1 MVSACQIPS
10 RFAAALFGFALVL
23 GMSGCGDKPAPE
35 KPKPAPEVAGLFP
48 PVDLGMDSTTL
59 LLRDYFPL
67 GESPDSLIVPSGLT
81 AQIDAATGSILLTR
95 SKDSLAWLSSL
106 GMRFGDHQYDVLLRR
121 SRRQRVTFRL
131 DGAGKPWTKVQVAGE
146 INSWNPGLGEM
157 QRVGDAWETSFI
169 LNPGAYQYQY
179 VTDGAWG
186 LDPGNPNTVSNGI
199 GGFNSEVTVGS
210 AEALATP
217 QHILSTYDLSKGS
230 LRVFLKGAKAYRP
243 DDLLIFH
250 DNRRIEP
257 AGSDPTEGGIL
268 IKVNIPAEA
277 ATQARTHLRIWART
291 AGGWSNDLLI
301 PLAKGEVIQDAK
313 RLAAGDQHA
322 NILYFLMVDRFANG
336 DSTNDHPLKN
346 PEVHPRANYHGGDL
360 AGVVSRLRSG
370 YFDSLGINMVWL
382 SPIVQNP
389 DSAFREWPAPHRLY
403 SGYHGYWPVT
413 SSTVDYRFGQ
423 PADLDS
429 LVAVAH
435 RGGKKVILDY
445 VANHVH
451 ENHPIMRQ
459 HPDWKTPLHI
469 DDSTLNVRRWD
480 DHRLT
485 TWFDTFLPSLDHAKP
500 EVIEWQVDSAVWWIT
515 RYHLDGFRHDA
526 TKHIEE
532 AFWRR
537 LTEKLRQ
544 DYILKEKKPLFQIG
558 ETFGS
563 RELIGSYVG
572 AGLLDAQFDFNHYFD
587 IRGTFAQDGQSIQDN
602 ILSSFRESEAYY
614 GSHSLMGNITGNHD
628 MARFISYASNALRFN
643 EDPKEA
649 GWTRDITVAN
659 PIGYLRLRM
668 LTAYLAAIPGLPVI
682 YYGDEIGMPGGDDPD
697 NRRDMRFS
705 GLNAEELA
713 TKRSCAKILQL
724 RRAHMAALYGET
736 DMRVEG
742 RVLIV
747 HRHYFYDD
755 LWYVFNLDS
764 APTKLK
770 TPAYSLKALVNDN
783 PVVNEQLS
791 LGPWGFE
798 VLGRSRA
805 RSQ

>member
-1 MVSACQIPS
+1 M
-10 RFAAALFGFALVL
+10 LLVL
-23 GMSGCGDKPAPE
+23 GLALTLVWGGCADPVAPE
-35 KPKPAPEVAGLFP
+35 KPKPAPDVAGLFP
-48 PVDLGMDSTTL
+48 PLDLGMDSTTL

-67 GESPDSLIVPSGLT
+67 GEFPDSFIVPTGLVAKPD
-81 AQIDAATGSILLTR
+81 AQAGSLLLTR
-95 SKDSLAWLSSL
+95 GQDSLAWLSSL
-106 GMRFGDHQYDVLLRR
+106 GMRFGEHQFDVLLRR
-121 SRRQRVTFRL
+121 SRKQRVTFRL
-131 DGAGKPWTKVQVAGE
+131 DPAGKTWNKVQVAGE
-146 INSWNPGLGEM
+146 INSWNPAMGEM
-157 QRVGDAWETSFI
+157 KQVGGKWETSFI

-186 LDPGNPNTVSNGI
+186 LDPGNANTVSNGI
-199 GGFNSEVTVGS
+199 GGFNSEVVVGS
-210 AEALATP
+210 AQALATP
-217 QHILSTYDLSKGS
+217 QHLLSTYDLGKGS
-230 LRVFLKGAKAYRP
+230 LRVFLKGANSYHP
-243 DDLLIFH
+243 EDLLIFH
-250 DNRRIEP
+250 DNHRIDP

-268 IKVNIPAEA
+268 VKVDIPAEA
-277 ATQARTHLRIWART
+277 ATLSRSHLRIWART
-291 AGGWSNDLLI
+291 PGGWSNDLLI
-301 PLAKGEVIQDAK
+301 PLAKGEVIQDPK
-313 RLAAGDQHA
+313 RLGPGDQHS

-336 DSTNDHPLKN
+336 DTTNDHPLTN
-346 PEVHPRANYHGGDL
+346 PEVHPRANYHGGDI
-360 AGVVSRLRSG
+360 AGIVQRLRSG

-413 SSTVDYRFGQ
+413 SGTVDYRFGR

-500 EVIEWQVDSAVWWIT
+500 EVIEWQVDTAVWWIT

-587 IRGTFAQDGQSIQDN
+587 IRGTFAQDGQNLQDN
-602 ILSSFRESEAYY
+602 ILASFRESEAYY

-628 MARFISYASNALRFN
+628 MARFISYASNSLKFN
-643 EDPKEA
+643 EDPKAA
-649 GWTRDITVAN
+649 GWSRDITVAN
-659 PIGYLRLRM
+659 PIGYQRLRM

-697 NRRDMRFS
+697 NRRDMRFG
-705 GLNAEELA
+705 GLNPEELA
-713 TKRSCAKILQL
+713 TKRACAKVLKL
-724 RRAHMAALYGET
+724 RSSHMATLYGET
-736 DMRVEG
+736 DMRVDG
-742 RVLIV
+742 RVLTV
-747 HRHYFYDD
+747 HRHYFNED
-755 LWYVFNLDS
+755 LWFVFNLDS
-764 APTKLK
+764 APVQIKS
-770 TPAYSLKALVNDN
+770 PAYGLKPLVNGSAMAG
-783 PVVNEQLS
+783 EQVGL
-791 LGPWGFE
+791 LPWGFE
-798 VLGRSRA
+798 VLGR
-805 RSQ
+805 

>member
-1 MVSACQIPS
+1 MVSACTIPT
-10 RFAAALFGFALVL
+10 RIATFACCLSLALGFV
-23 GMSGCGDKPAPE
+23 GCSDPVVPE
-35 KPKPAPEVAGLFP
+35 KPKSAPDVVGLFP
-48 PVDLGMDSTTL
+48 PLDLGMDSTVL
-59 LLRDYFPL
+59 ILRDYFPH
-67 GESPDSLIVPSGLT
+67 GEFPDSLIVPTGLVAKADPQAGT
-81 AQIDAATGSILLTR
+81 LLLTR
-95 SKDSLAWLSSL
+95 GQDSLAWLSSL
-106 GMRFGDHQYDVLLRR
+106 GMRFGTHQFDVLLRR
-121 SRRQRVTFRL
+121 SRKQRVVFSL

-146 INSWNPGLGEM
+146 INSWNPGMGEL
-157 QRVGDAWETSFI
+157 QRVGDKWQTSFI

-179 VTDGAWG
+179 VTDGTWG
-186 LDPGNPNTVSNGI
+186 LDPGNPNTVANGI
-199 GGFNSEVTVGS
+199 GGFNSEVVVGTPQ
-210 AEALATP
+210 ALATP
-217 QHILSTYDLSKGS
+217 QHILSTYDLSEGG
-230 LRVFLKGAKAYRP
+230 LRIFLKGAPSYHP
-243 DDLLIFH
+243 EDILVFH
-250 DNRRIEP
+250 DNQRIDP

-268 IKVNIPAEA
+268 VKIKIPEQA
-277 ATQARTHLRIWART
+277 ATQARSHLRIWTRT

-301 PLAKGEVIQDAK
+301 PLAKGDVLQDPK
-313 RLAAGDQHA
+313 RLGPADQHT
-322 NILYFLMVDRFANG
+322 NILYFMMVDRFANG
-336 DSTNDHPLKN
+336 DTSNDHPLTD

-360 AGVVSRLRSG
+360 AGIVQRLQGG
-370 YFDSLGINMVWL
+370 YFDSLGINMIWL

-389 DSAFREWPAPHRLY
+389 DSAFREWPEPHRKY

-413 SSTVDYRFGQ
+413 SGTVDYRFGK
-423 PADLDS
+423 PSDLDS
-429 LVAVAH
+429 LVAIAH

-500 EVIEWQVDSAVWWIT
+500 EVIEWQVDTAVWWIT
-515 RYHLDGFRHDA
+515 RYKLDGFRHDA

-544 DYILKEKKPLFQIG
+544 DYILKEQKPLFQIG

-587 IRGTFAQDGQSIQDN
+587 IRGTFAQDGQNLQDN
-602 ILSSFRESEAYY
+602 ILASFKESEAYY

-628 MARFISYASNALRFN
+628 MARFISYAGNGLKFN
-643 EDPKEA
+643 EDPKVA
-649 GWTRDITVAN
+649 GWTRDITVYN
-659 PIGYLRLRM
+659 PVGYQRLRM

-705 GLNAEELA
+705 GLSPEELA
-713 TKRSCAKILQL
+713 TKRACAKILQL
-724 RRAHMAALYGET
+724 RRSHMATLYGET
-736 DMRVEG
+736 DMRLDG
-742 RVLIV
+742 RVLTV
-747 HRHYFYDD
+747 HRHYFADD
-755 LWYVFNLDS
+755 LWFVFNLDN
-764 APTKLK
+764 APVKFK
-770 TPAYSLKALVNDN
+770 SPAYGLKPLVNGSAMAGA
-783 PVVNEQLS
+783 EIGL
-791 LGPWGFE
+791 LPWGFE
-798 VLGRSRA
+798 VLGR
-805 RSQ
+805 